1 MAILNK
7 KRLFQFCLILYV
19 LVYIL
24 LGNLFIN
31 TSSVDF
37 DYKTFTESD
46 YCTYTINQIN
56 FYDFEEAG
64 KSYQIYKNHNNFIR
78 DIDSLR
84 CINKIQLIEDGWPV
98 IRVEIS
104 GDSLLFQI
112 IKNSGLIIIFI
123 FFINFL
129 PNRKKSFLFFTAFF
143 NFITYLLFSV
153 DFISKEFKFLYSYE
167 IVFTEVLIL
176 YLIFLRHSNFDYL
189 KKALASFQ
197 NFIYN
202 INDKTI
208 NIISTVV
215 SLRAIYIFFTNTYSN
230 NISDWLTNYSFGY
243 VRRGFAGTILLE
255 LSNNLNFIAYTILPV
270 VIFFLHYFVTY
281 NSLKIFQENNKNVF
295 SLFILF
301 SPLYI
306 FFPLFNVSKG
316 VGNKELLG
324 ILCLLL
330 ILRSSYNQN
339 HKKYLVPIIIL
350 FTLSVF
356 SHEVNLFI
364 LPGLFLFSY
373 FRKIHIDTKLLIF
386 FSGIAFIFLGV
397 YFLFPVTSETINS
410 LCSNTYLLIENLD
423 CTKAYYLEQNGSNSI
438 YSSIDRIF
446 EDNDYIIVYGTYLI
460 LGLLPFLVDGFIKK
474 NYKLFLFIS
483 LGFVPLFIVA
493 VDWGR
498 WLNLFIFTLSGIY
511 FVTAERL
518 THKNLDLSN
527 AILIILYSTLWRVP
541 QCCVEELNF
550 TYLLRFDKYNF
561 LIYIFLIYIVTTR
574 KKERVNK
581 INEFIKF

>member
-31 TSSVDF
+31 TSSVDL

-46 YCTYTINQIN
+46 SCRYTINQIN
-56 FYDFEEAG
+56 FYDFEEAS
-64 KSYQIYKNHNNFIR
+64 KSYQIYKNHNNFIK

-84 CINKIQLIEDGWPV
+84 CVNKIQLIQDGWPV

-123 FFINFL
+123 FFINFY
-129 PNRKKSFLFFTAFF
+129 PDRKKSFLFIAGFF
-143 NFITYLLFSV
+143 NFITHLLFSI

-167 IVFTEVLIL
+167 IVFIEVLIL

-189 KKALASFQ
+189 KKVLTFFQ

-202 INDKTI
+202 INNKTI
-208 NIISTVV
+208 NIISTLI
-215 SLRAIYIFFTNTYSN
+215 SIRAVYIFFTNTYSN

-243 VRRGFAGTILLE
+243 IRRGFAGTILLAI
-255 LSNNLNFIAYTILPV
+255 SNNLNFLAYTLLPF

-281 NSLKIFQENNKNVF
+281 NSLKIFKESNKNIF
-295 SLFILF
+295 SLFILL
-301 SPLYI
+301 SPLFI

-330 ILRSSYNQN
+330 IFRSTYNQN
-339 HKKYLVPIIIL
+339 QEKYLLPIIIL
-350 FTLSVF
+350 FIVSVF

-364 LPGLFLFSY
+364 LPSLFLLSY
-373 FRKIHIDTKLLIF
+373 FKIIHIHKKLLIF
-386 FSGIAFIFLGV
+386 LSSIVLIFVGV
-397 YFLFPVTSETINS
+397 YFLFPVSSETINS
-410 LCSNTYLLIENLD
+410 LCSDIYLLIENLD
-423 CTKAYYLEQNGSNSI
+423 CTKAYYLNQNGSNSI
-438 YSSIDRIF
+438 YSSIDRMF
-446 EDNDYIIVYGTYLI
+446 EDSDYIMVYGIYLI
-460 LGLLPFLVDGFIKK
+460 LGLTPFLVDGFIKK
-474 NYKLFLFIS
+474 NYKLFLLVL
-483 LGFVPLFIVA
+483 LGFLPLFIVA
-493 VDWGR
+493 IDWGR
-498 WLNLFIFTLSGIY
+498 WLNLLIFTLSGIY
-511 FVTAERL
+511 FVTARRL
-518 THKNLDLSN
+518 THKSLDLSN

-541 QCCVEELNF
+541 QCCVEEINL

-561 LIYIFLIYIVTTR
+561 LIYIFLIYIITTR